1 VRFSLKVH
9 PTFFRLDI
17 NSKKY
22 ILHLCFYVL
31 MLEEPKQLS
40 LYSELFFQ
48 SQIILKNSK
57 KSTVSIYVGNPKG
70 SVKTH
75 AQKQEKG

>member
-1 VRFSLKVH
+1 MFSCFDVGRTKT
-9 PTFFRLDI
+9 TFTIFGI
-17 NSKKY
+17 IFS
-22 ILHLCFYVL
+22 
-31 MLEEPKQLS
+31 KQL
-40 LYSELFFQ
+40 
-48 SQIILKNSK
+48 ILKNLK

>member
-1 VRFSLKVH
+1 MNLSEPFTLH
-9 PTFFRLDI
+9 I
-17 NSKKY
+17 NSD
-22 ILHLCFYVL
+22 LCTANFIFSCFDFQ
-31 MLEEPKQLS
+31 EPKQLS

-48 SQIILKNSK
+48 SQIILKNFK
-57 KSTVSIYVGNPKG
+57 KSTISLYVGNPKG